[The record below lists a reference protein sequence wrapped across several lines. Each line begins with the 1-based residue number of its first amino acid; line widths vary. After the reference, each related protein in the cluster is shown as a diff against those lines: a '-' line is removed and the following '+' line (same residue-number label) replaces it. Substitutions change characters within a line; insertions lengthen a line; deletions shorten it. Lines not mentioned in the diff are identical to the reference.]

1 MLESRLKEEDHLLI
15 NSKVFLH
22 EHDSRGRS
30 YVAHGG
36 WCLGDRHQDKGQ
48 VKICRRGASP
58 ILVYGGAT
66 CESSPSEAQ
75 SRKVVRLEEMKI
87 AFIDL
92 KWIKRKAK
100 V

>member
-1 MLESRLKEEDHLLI
+1 MCPYALLDLHLLESRLREEGYMLIKAKCGLI
-15 NSKVFLH
+15 NTQV
-22 EHDSRGRS
+22 
-30 YVAHGG
+30 
-36 WCLGDRHQDKGQ
+36 Q
-48 VKICRRGASP
+48 VKICRKGASP

-75 SRKVVRLEEMKI
+75 LRKVVLLEEMKI
-87 AFIDL
+87 VFIDL